1 LVAEAVFRETEEGQ
15 HFDSLFG
22 TIRLLKAKKIRRI
35 ILMKRKFMLGLG
47 LGLALMLPV
56 FAHDLY
62 LKMDGFFVGVN
73 EKISVKVLNGSFMD
87 SEGAVTFA
95 RLQDTS
101 VISPSGTR
109 TNPKEADFTK
119 EDKTSFLNLQPAEA
133 GNYIVGLSTM
143 PREIDLKAKDFNEYL
158 SEDGIPD
165 TLLERKRK
173 KQLSKDVRERYSKHV
188 KTIFQVGDRQSE
200 NYKTALGYPV
210 EIVPQTN
217 PYALKTGD
225 AFEFLCVKDGKALAN
240 QFVMTGRDE
249 DGKLITGENVRTD
262 KNGIAKIK
270 LVGAGKWY
278 VKFIQMTLLKDPK
291 INYESKWA
299 TLTFEIK

>member
-1 LVAEAVFRETEEGQ
+1 
-15 HFDSLFG
+15 
-22 TIRLLKAKKIRRI
+22 
-35 ILMKRKFMLGLG
+35 MKRVLILGLIS
-47 LGLALMLPV
+47 LILITSA
-56 FAHDLY
+56 FAHDLF

-73 EKISVKVLNGSFMD
+73 EKISVKILNGSFMD
-87 SEGAVTFA
+87 SEGTVTFG
-95 RLQDTS
+95 RLQNVS
-101 VISPSGTR
+101 VLAPSGKR
-109 TNPKEADFTK
+109 TNPKETDFTK
-119 EDKTSFLNLQPAEA
+119 EDKTSFLNLQPAQA

-158 SEDGIPD
+158 TEDGIPD
-165 TLLERKRK
+165 TLAQRKRK
-173 KQLSKDVRERYSKHV
+173 KELTKDVRERYSKHV
-188 KTIFQVGDRQSE
+188 KMIFQAGDNQTG

-225 AFEFLCVKDGKALAN
+225 TFEFLCVKDGKPLAN
-240 QFVMTGRDE
+240 QFVMTGRE
-249 DGKLITGENVRTD
+249 DAEGKLIIGENVRTD

-278 VKFIQMTLLKDPK
+278 VKFIQMTQLKDPK

>member
-1 LVAEAVFRETEEGQ
+1 MA
-15 HFDSLFG
+15 
-22 TIRLLKAKKIRRI
+22 
-35 ILMKRKFMLGLG
+35 KRKFALGFG

-73 EKISVKVLNGSFMD
+73 EKIAVKILNGSFQA

-95 RLQDTS
+95 RLRDTS

-109 TNPKEADFTK
+109 TNPNEADFTK
-119 EDKTSFLNLQPAEA
+119 EGKTAFLNLQAAEA
-133 GNYIVGLSTM
+133 GNYVVGLSTM

-158 SEDGIPD
+158 IEDGIPD
-165 TLLERKRK
+165 TLAERKRRK
-173 KQLSKDVRERYSKHV
+173 ELKMDVRERYSKHV
-188 KTIFQVGDRQSE
+188 KTIFQAGDRQSG
-200 NYKTALGYPV
+200 NYKIALGYPV
-210 EIVPQTN
+210 EIIPQTN
-217 PYALKTGD
+217 PYSLKTGD
-225 AFEFLCVKDGKALAN
+225 TFEFLCVKDGKALAN

-249 DGKLITGENVRTD
+249 GGKLLIGENLRTD
-262 KNGIAKIK
+262 KNGVAKVK
-270 LVGAGKWY
+270 LIGAGKWY
-278 VKFIQMTLLKDPK
+278 VKFIQMTRLKDPK